1 VDGEESVDQFMDA
14 CGATGPI
21 RLSVDEAGRPNPT
34 AHAFDR
40 PFLVI
45 GRSPAAD
52 LVLDHPGVS
61 RRHAYLQLIDD
72 RLLCVD
78 LSPRGVLWEDG
89 ATNTGWLDPGRS
101 ARIGP
106 FTVARRDLGDTPAP
120 AEAARSPRGIIVEL
134 IDSSQGPP
142 VRAYRIKQLLS
153 IIGRSASCHI
163 PIEGPE
169 VSHAHCSLVETAE
182 GIWAVDLLGKGG
194 ISVNGEPVRSAR
206 VGEGDVLRVG
216 PQLLRFRLN
225 PSKADPSTALATR
238 SRRGAPAPTT
248 RLTAVTPT
256 DAQTELVQAMMAP
269 LIRQFG
275 LMQQQMFDQFHQ
287 AMMAMFESIG
297 GAYRDQMDDLRDELE
312 EVRRITR
319 ELQAIQAET
328 EARPDDLPPDRRL
341 PAVADPAAPLPR
353 RPPPTRSD
361 AGVHG
366 VLMDRIAR
374 LQDERQTRW
383 QKILAKVSRPPG

>member
-1 VDGEESVDQFMDA
+1 LDGEGSVDQFMDA
-14 CGATGPI
+14 CGARGPI
-21 RLSVDEAGRPNPT
+21 RLSVEEAGRPDSP
-34 AHAFDR
+34 ALAFDR

-52 LVLDHPGVS
+52 LVLDHPDVS
-61 RRHAYLQLIDD
+61 RRHAYLQLVDG

-78 LSPRGVLWEDG
+78 LSRRGILWVDG
-89 ATNTGWLDPGRS
+89 AAGTGWLDPGRS

-106 FTVARRDLGDTPAP
+106 YAVARRDVADAPTP
-120 AEAARSPRGIIVEL
+120 AEAARSPKGIIVEL
-134 IDSSQGPP
+134 IDDPQGPP

-153 IIGRSASCHI
+153 IVGRSDSCHI

-169 VSHAHCSLVETAE
+169 VSHAHCSLVETAA

-206 VGEGDVLRVG
+206 VEEGDVLRVG

-225 PSKADPSTALATR
+225 PSKADPSTALAIRT
-238 SRRGAPAPTT
+238 RRGTAPAT
-248 RLTAVTPT
+248 RHTAVAPT
-256 DAQTELVQAMMAP
+256 DAQAELVQALMAP

-319 ELQAIQAET
+319 ELQEIQAEA
-328 EARPDDLPPDRRL
+328 EARPDDPAPDRR
-341 PAVADPAAPLPR
+341 PPAAVEPDTSLPR

-366 VLMDRIAR
+366 ILMDRIAR
-374 LQDERQTRW
+374 LQGERQTRW
-383 QKILAKVSRPPG
+383 QKILARVNRPPS